1 MNLRERGSK
10 QPLGTFA
17 MDAFIAKLTEES
29 MPTSRPLNTL
39 TPWKASGEH
48 SAKTG
53 EASGPSAPQVASMPE
68 VTDEPGVAPTGA
80 SSDGDEAVE
89 ENEEDQP
96 GGSDSRLFDLGEKS
110 WEEDLKV
117 LDEDEAKAAEEIR
130 RLREGKQ

>member
-1 MNLRERGSK
+1 MKE
-10 QPLGTFA
+10 FEW
-17 MDAFIAKLTEES
+17 FE
-29 MPTSRPLNTL
+29 
-39 TPWKASGEH
+39 WF
-48 SAKTG
+48 
-53 EASGPSAPQVASMPE
+53 GPSPI
-68 VTDEPGVAPTGA
+68 EPFNPG
-80 SSDGDEAVE
+80 SDGDEAVE

>member
-1 MNLRERGSK
+1 M
-10 QPLGTFA
+10 
-17 MDAFIAKLTEES
+17 
-29 MPTSRPLNTL
+29 
-39 TPWKASGEH
+39 
-48 SAKTG
+48 
-53 EASGPSAPQVASMPE
+53 
-68 VTDEPGVAPTGA
+68 
-80 SSDGDEAVE
+80 E